1 MSVLN
6 HLVKRVVAS
15 CILWAPKEPKIGT
28 EVMVVVLGAESAAQA
43 KGHMYF
49 NLYFKY
55 ITTMVDSVAMHKKA
69 LFRWA
74 DWSAHHSS
82 DHGIVPKGAAVF
94 IRDEQSLILG
104 NGMFILCSI

>member
-94 IRDEQSLILG
+94 IRDEQFLILG